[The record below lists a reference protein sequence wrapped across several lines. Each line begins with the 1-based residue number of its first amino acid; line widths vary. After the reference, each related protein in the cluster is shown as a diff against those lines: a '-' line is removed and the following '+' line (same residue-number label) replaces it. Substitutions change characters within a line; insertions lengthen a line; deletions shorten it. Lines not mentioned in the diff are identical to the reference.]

1 DPGVLLQGDTRCRV
15 MEFDSAETKLEP
27 MVTGGEAIFR
37 KNVDDSSPHERVI
50 VKAAREDRFSIEAA
64 DYSVEAPLRHEI
76 TVTDRPGLP
85 RTDPARVAVRC
96 DVAGVE

>member
-1 DPGVLLQGDTRCRV
+1 MPQSQRFLAGVLR
-15 MEFDSAETKLEP
+15 P
-27 MVTGGEAIFR
+27 MLVLLALGGCAPI
-37 KNVDDSSPHERVI
+37 I
-50 VKAAREDRFSIEAA
+50 A